1 GRHVSTRG
9 DRLDARLSAGAAGSA
24 QTDAKIFLDFGQAR
38 GRSSSAGTDYPA
50 RHPRRDREL
59 AVDLLSSARSARRNA
74 MSHRRV
80 LGPATVI
87 LSLVV
92 ILACGVMVP
101 RVDAGIGGSSTIVM
115 PGTVVVGVTFNAS
128 MIIRNQSTPPNDTES
143 VKVISAFI
151 TPSCAGPGLGIC
163 VTPNLD
169 PGVFDILSAAGDPNT
184 ASCAGVSFPIGPPK

>member
-1 GRHVSTRG
+1 
-9 DRLDARLSAGAAGSA
+9 
-24 QTDAKIFLDFGQAR
+24 
-38 GRSSSAGTDYPA
+38 
-50 RHPRRDREL
+50 
-59 AVDLLSSARSARRNA
+59 
-74 MSHRRV
+74 MSHRPV

-143 VKVISAFI
+143 VKTI
-151 TPSCAGPGLGIC
+151 PR
-163 VTPNLD
+163 
-169 PGVFDILSAAGDPNT
+169 
-184 ASCAGVSFPIGPPK
+184 ASR